1 MDNQRCIIVGASHAA
16 GELCISLRK
25 EGWTGSITVIGDEDY
40 LPYNRPPLSKTF
52 LAGEKSIDDLL
63 IRHAEAYE
71 KADIEMKLGCRVEK
85 IDREGKALTLN
96 TGETLSYDRLVL
108 TTGARPRTM
117 DMPGAEY
124 ENVFYLRSIQDANH
138 IRPYIQKG
146 HRAVIVGGG
155 YIGLETAAML
165 VSTGMQVTLLERDP
179 RILNRVAAPEIS
191 QFFSR
196 IHAEEG
202 VELFTDVD
210 ISELKVDEN
219 TEKVNEVVC
228 SDGRAFKADL
238 LIIGIGVI
246 TNSELAQEAGLEINN
261 GIVVNAY
268 AETSDPDIL
277 AAGDCTY
284 HFNKHY
290 QRWLRLESIQNAME
304 QAKVVARTICGSP
317 QEYDQIPWFWSD
329 QYDLKLQIAGLSE
342 GYDNLIVRG
351 DLSEGRKMAIFY
363 FKAESLIAVDAVNS
377 PQEFMFGKRAL
388 AQSSRLDIAK
398 LADTSVPMKDLVLQ
412 V

>member
-1 MDNQRCIIVGASHAA
+1 MEKQRCIIVGASHAA

-25 EGWTGSITVIGDEDY
+25 EGWTGVITVVGEENY

-52 LAGEKSIDDLL
+52 LAGEKNIDDLL
-63 IRHAEAYE
+63 IRHAEAYT
-71 KADIEMKLGCRVEK
+71 KADVQMKLGCRVEK
-85 IDREGKALTLN
+85 IDRESKKVTLN
-96 TGETLSYDRLVL
+96 TNETLAYDKLIL
-108 TTGARPRTM
+108 TTGARPRIM
-117 DMPGAEY
+117 DMPGAEL
-124 ENVFYLRSIQDANH
+124 ENVFYLRSIQDADH
-138 IRPYIQKG
+138 IRPYIQKES
-146 HRAVIVGGG
+146 RAVIIGGG

-165 VSTGMQVTLLERDP
+165 VSTGMHVTLLERDP

-196 IHAEEG
+196 IHTEEG

-210 ISELKVDEN
+210 ISELKADGN
-219 TEKVNEVVC
+219 GTKVNEVVC
-228 SDGRAFKADL
+228 SDGKSFAADL

-246 TNSELAQEAGLEINN
+246 TNSELAEEAGLEINN
-261 GIVVNAY
+261 GIVVNAF

-277 AAGDCTY
+277 AAGDCSY

-290 QRWLRLESIQNAME
+290 QRWLRLESIQNAVE
-304 QAKVVARTICGSP
+304 QAKVAARTVCGNP

-329 QYDLKLQIAGLSE
+329 QYDLKLQIAGLSG

-351 DLSEGRKMAIFY
+351 DLSAGRKMAVFY
-363 FKAESLIAVDAVNS
+363 FKEDNLIAVDAVNS

-388 AQSSRLDIAK
+388 AQSSRLDIDK
-398 LADTSVPMKDLVLQ
+398 LTDSSVPMKELMLQ
-412 V
+412 D

>member
-1 MDNQRCIIVGASHAA
+1 LHNQRCIIVGASHAA

-25 EGWTGSITVIGDEDY
+25 EGWTGSITVIGDENY

-63 IRHAEAYE
+63 IRHAEAYT

-85 IDREGKALTLN
+85 IDRRRKEILLN
-96 TGETLSYDRLVL
+96 TGETLGYDKLVL

-117 DMPGAEY
+117 DMPGAEP
-124 ENVFYLRSIQDANH
+124 ENVFYLRSIEDADH
-138 IRPYIQKG
+138 IRPFIQDG
-146 HRAVIVGGG
+146 RRAVIIGGG

-165 VSTGMQVTLLERDP
+165 VSTGMHVTLLERDP

-196 IHAEEG
+196 IHTEEG
-202 VELFTDVD
+202 VELFTGVE
-210 ISELKVDEN
+210 ISELKADEKA
-219 TEKVNEVVC
+219 EKVKAVVC
-228 SDGRAFKADL
+228 SDGRRFDADL

-261 GIVVNAY
+261 GIVVNAF

-277 AAGDCTY
+277 AAGDCSY

-290 QRWLRLESIQNAME
+290 QRWLRLESIQNAVE
-304 QAKVVARTICGSP
+304 QAKVAARTICGKP

-342 GYDNLIVRG
+342 GYDNLIIRG
-351 DLSEGRKMAIFY
+351 DLSAGRKMAVFY
-363 FKAESLIAVDAVNS
+363 FKANNLIAVDAVNS

-388 AQSSRLDIAK
+388 AQFSKLDINK
-398 LADTSVPMKDLVLQ
+398 LADVAVPMKELILQ
-412 V
+412 D